1 MTTLQAPKNR
11 APEKSRAETVR
22 KRRSS
27 QTRSKTSSSKTKQLT
42 RQAYRTGSV
51 LLPVESHPATRR
63 IPVSSSKGRKT
74 AGNGSWSQSK
84 AKKAQSQM
92 GILKPVKQASGQ
104 NGYDFAFT
112 LKTGTGNLGR
122 TTVHAPAFNL
132 PQLGPRW
139 ISAGLTLL
147 LGLVLYTMLTSNS
160 FIVKGADVSGN
171 QRLDAAQVGDAL
183 GVTGQ
188 PIFNAIPSQIETN
201 LRTAFPDL
209 AGVTVKVGLPN
220 RIYLSVVERTPILL
234 WSQGDKITW
243 IDSNGVSFMPRG
255 NVPGLIPIAANGNPP
270 QVSEDSNHSAYGQ
283 AFISPA
289 MVQAILTLHPQVPA
303 GSPMIY
309 DPKYGMGWQDPR
321 GWSVY
326 FGQNTQ
332 DIPMKLKVYQAI
344 LDTITKQGIQPTLI
358 SVEYLDAPFYK

>member
-1 MTTLQAPKNR
+1 MTTLQTPKKR
-11 APEKSRAETVR
+11 APEQSHAETVR
-22 KRRSS
+22 QRRSS
-27 QTRSKTSSSKTKQLT
+27 QTRSKPDSKKTKRIT
-42 RQAYRTGSV
+42 RHAFLTGSV
-51 LLPVESHPATRR
+51 LLPVEPNRTTRR
-63 IPVSSSKGRKT
+63 TPVTSSKGRQT
-74 AGNGSWSQSK
+74 PGS
-84 AKKAQSQM
+84 
-92 GILKPVKQASGQ
+92 GLKSHSMVKQAQKRGSSRMGTLRPVRQAAHQ
-104 NGYDFAFT
+104 NGYDLAF
-112 LKTGTGNLGR
+112 NLGR
-122 TTVHAPAFNL
+122 TSVHAPAFNL

-147 LGLVLYTMLTSNS
+147 LGLLLYSMWTANT
-160 FIVKGADVSGN
+160 FIISGAQVSGN
-171 QRLDAAQVGDAL
+171 LRLDAAQVSSAL

-188 PIFNAIPSQIETN
+188 PIFKAIPSQIETN

-209 AGVTVKVGLPN
+209 AGVSVQVGLPN
-220 RIYLSVVERTPILL
+220 HVYVSVVERTPVLL
-234 WSQGDKITW
+234 WSQDGKITW

-255 NVPGLIPIAANGNPP
+255 DVPGLIPIASNGNPP
-270 QVSEDSNHSAYGQ
+270 QVSGDSKQSVYNQ
-283 AFISPA
+283 PFISPA
-289 MVQAILTLHPQVPA
+289 MVQAIMALYPQVPS

-332 DIPMKLKVYQAI
+332 DIPMKQKVYQAI

>member
-1 MTTLQAPKNR
+1 MTTIQTPKKR

-22 KRRSS
+22 QRRPS
-27 QTRSKTSSSKTKQLT
+27 QTRSKPSSKKAKQIT

-51 LLPVESHPATRR
+51 LLPVEPHPATRR
-63 IPVSSSKGRKT
+63 TPATSSKGRQT
-74 AGNGSWSQSK
+74 PGNGLRSQSMGRQ
-84 AKKAQSQM
+84 AQSRM
-92 GILKPVKQASGQ
+92 GMLKPVKQASGQ

-112 LKTGTGNLGR
+112 LGR
-122 TTVHAPAFNL
+122 TAVHAPTFNL

-147 LGLVLYTMLTSNS
+147 LGLLLYSMWTANT
-160 FIVKGADVSGN
+160 FIVSGAEVSGN
-171 QRLDAAQVGDAL
+171 QRLDAAEVSAAL
-183 GVTGQ
+183 GVNGQ

-209 AGVTVKVGLPN
+209 AGVSVMVGLPN
-220 RIYLSVVERTPILL
+220 RIYVSVVERTPILL
-234 WSQGDKITW
+234 WSQGDKFTW

-255 NVPGLIPIAANGNPP
+255 NMPGLIPIASNVNPP
-270 QVSEDSNHSAYGQ
+270 QVTGDSNQSVYDQ
-283 AFISPA
+283 PFISPA
-289 MVQAILTLHPQVPA
+289 MVQAIMTLYPQVPA

-344 LDTITKQGIQPTLI
+344 LDTITKQGVQPTLI

>member
-1 MTTLQAPKNR
+1 MTTLQTPKKQ

-22 KRRSS
+22 QRRSS
-27 QTRSKTSSSKTKQLT
+27 QTRLKPSSKKTKQIT

-51 LLPVESHPATRR
+51 LLPVEPHPATRR
-63 IPVSSSKGRKT
+63 TPAPSSKGRQKP
-74 AGNGSWSQSK
+74 GSGLRSQFK
-84 AKKAQSQM
+84 GKQAQSRM
-92 GILKPVKQASGQ
+92 GTLKPVKQASGQ

-112 LKTGTGNLGR
+112 LKTGTGSLGR
-122 TTVHAPAFNL
+122 TAVHAPAFNL

-147 LGLVLYTMLTSNS
+147 LGLLLYSMWTANT
-160 FIVKGADVSGN
+160 FIVSAAEVSGN
-171 QRLDAAQVGDAL
+171 QRLDAAEVSAAL
-183 GVTGQ
+183 GVNGQ

-209 AGVTVKVGLPN
+209 AGVSVTVGLPN
-220 RIYLSVVERTPILL
+220 RIYVSVVERTPILL

-255 NVPGLIPIAANGNPP
+255 NVPGLIPIASNVNPP
-270 QVSEDSNHSAYGQ
+270 QVTGDSKQTVYDQ
-283 AFISPA
+283 PFISPA
-289 MVQAILTLHPQVPA
+289 MVQAIMKLYPQVPA

-309 DPKYGMGWQDPR
+309 DSKYGMGWQDPR

-332 DIPMKLKVYQAI
+332 DIPMKLKVYQAM
-344 LDTITKQGIQPTLI
+344 LDTITKQGVQPTLI